1 LTFQQDKETL
11 KHKIIAQPVAKVPH
25 ARHVISQSVQTRA
38 GMKLTAVTEQKSL
51 SAEIMCQNNHHN
63 GSSNYDISPIWLAQL
78 GLLKATTQARE
89 HSGEKRNLNVS

>member
-1 LTFQQDKETL
+1 
-11 KHKIIAQPVAKVPH
+11 
-25 ARHVISQSVQTRA
+25 
-38 GMKLTAVTEQKSL
+38 MKLIAVAEQKSL
-51 SAEIMCQNNHHN
+51 SADIMYQNNHHHN